1 MVRARAAVRP
11 GRRRC
16 APKSTV
22 RRTCIPATASCLE
35 SDTKG
40 VLGLAALLYL
50 LPLAALFAAYFA
62 ADSWLHSEPIS
73 IVSALAAAVFV
84 FFSVKL
90 LDNALRNSKKHEI
103 HITKVL
109 HSA

>member
-1 MVRARAAVRP
+1 MRP
-11 GRRRC
+11 GDRV
-16 APKSTV
+16 A
-22 RRTCIPATASCLE
+22 LE
-35 SDTKG
+35 SDTKK

-62 ADSWLHSEPIS
+62 AEAWFHSEPIS
-73 IVSALAAAVFV
+73 IVSALGAAILI

-90 LDNALRNSKKHEI
+90 LDNTLRNSIKYEI
-103 HITKVL
+103 RITKVL